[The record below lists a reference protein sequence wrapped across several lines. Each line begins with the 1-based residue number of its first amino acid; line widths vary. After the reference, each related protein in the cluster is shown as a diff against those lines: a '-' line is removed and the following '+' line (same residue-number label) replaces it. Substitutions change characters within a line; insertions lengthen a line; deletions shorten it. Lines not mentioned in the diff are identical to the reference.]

1 MKIITV
7 SDETLVE
14 LKILKEKLS
23 VKAYDDVIRFLLRKV
38 KKMEVKEALKVLEME
53 DKEADEIL
61 DVILER
67 RKTWWKQ

>member
-23 VKAYDDVIRFLLRKV
+23 AKAYDDVIRFLLKKV
-38 KKMEVKEALKVLEME
+38 KEIEVKEALKVLEME
-53 DKEADEIL
+53 DEEVDEIL

-67 RKTWWKQ
+67 RKTWWKK

>member
-1 MKIITV
+1 MKTIAV

-23 VKAYDDVIRFLLRKV
+23 AKAYDDVIRFLLKKV
-38 KKMEVKEALKVLEME
+38 KEIEVKEALKVLEME
-53 DKEADEIL
+53 DEEVDEIL

-67 RKTWWKQ
+67 RKTWWKK

>member
-1 MKIITV
+1 MRTIAV

-23 VKAYDDVIRFLLRKV
+23 AKAYDDVIRFLLKKV
-38 KKMEVKEALKVLEME
+38 KEIEVKEALKVLEME
-53 DKEADEIL
+53 DEEVDEIL

-67 RKTWWKQ
+67 RKTWWKK

>member
-1 MKIITV
+1 MRTIAV

-23 VKAYDDVIRFLLRKV
+23 AKAYDDVIRFLLKKV
-38 KKMEVKEALKVLEME
+38 KEIEVKEALKVLEIE

-67 RKTWWKQ
+67 RKTWWKK

>member
-1 MKIITV
+1 MRTIAV

-23 VKAYDDVIRFLLRKV
+23 AKAYDDVIRFLLKKV
-38 KKMEVKEALKVLEME
+38 KEIEVKEALKVLEME

-67 RKTWWKQ
+67 RKTWWKK

>member
-1 MKIITV
+1 MRTIAV

-23 VKAYDDVIRFLLRKV
+23 AKAYDNVIRFLLKKV
-38 KKMEVKEALKVLEME
+38 KEIEVKEALKVLEME
-53 DKEADEIL
+53 DEEVDEIL

-67 RKTWWKQ
+67 RKTWWKK

>member
-1 MKIITV
+1 MKTIAV

-23 VKAYDDVIRFLLRKV
+23 AKAYDDVIRFLLKKV
-38 KKMEVKEALKVLEME
+38 KEIEVKEALKVLEME

-67 RKTWWKQ
+67 RKTWWKK